1 MGRAARVH
9 KTASRISGS
18 ARFHDVLSVLQ
29 IPVGP
34 FQANAYLAW
43 DRAPDP
49 HERVPRAFLVDA
61 GAEAD
66 RLLSELEARKLSLA
80 AILQT
85 HAHGDHIAALDDV
98 VAATG
103 APVYLH
109 PDAEPM
115 LRSPEINLSLF
126 AGMPVRSAVA
136 YRPVR
141 EGEELTLLD
150 RAVRVYETP
159 GHAMGSVCYH
169 FPDDGLVFTGDALF
183 AGSIGRT
190 DFPGGSFETLVGRI
204 RDKLLTLPDETIVYP
219 GHLEPTTIGRER
231 RSNPFLQGGADDR

>member
-1 MGRAARVH
+1 MGRGARVH

-29 IPVGP
+29 IPVVP

-43 DRAPDP
+43 DRAPG
-49 HERVPRAFLVDA
+49 EAILVDA
-61 GAEAD
+61 AAEGD
-66 RLLSELEARKLSLA
+66 RLLSELEARQLSLA

-85 HAHGDHIAALDDV
+85 HAHGDHIAAFDDV
-98 VAATG
+98 EAATG

-126 AGMPVRSAVA
+126 AGIPVRAAVP
-136 YRPVR
+136 YRSVR

-150 RAVRVYETP
+150 RAVRV
-159 GHAMGSVCYH
+159 
-169 FPDDGLVFTGDALF
+169 
-183 AGSIGRT
+183 
-190 DFPGGSFETLVGRI
+190 
-204 RDKLLTLPDETIVYP
+204 
-219 GHLEPTTIGRER
+219 
-231 RSNPFLQGGADDR
+231 